1 MAPGCARRFKQHVDM
16 LIAFSE
22 RQHRAILQHLRK
34 ERWGRNA
41 AQHGRRSGERQA
53 QQGPT
58 QAEQAL
64 ASVARVPSSLPIP
77 PLAAKAATACVL
89 HAL

>member
-1 MAPGCARRFKQHVDM
+1 M

-22 RQHRAILQHLRK
+22 RQHKSILQHLRK

-41 AQHGRRSGERQA
+41 AQHGRRRSQQDE

-64 ASVARVPSSLPIP
+64 ASVVRLPAFLPSCLMQAA
-77 PLAAKAATACVL
+77 PLHL
-89 HAL
+89 HLCCMQCTCQ